1 MPSKTQI
8 PRFAQDDTGLPVEP
22 HEGLAPVA
30 ITSEHQVS
38 EIVGGDLR
46 RTILKIAL
54 PAVAAS
60 LLMTLFASVDAFWVG
75 KKLGPSALAAVSTSL
90 FYIWMAVALGEMVGV
105 GLTAVAARRHGEGRR
120 DEATRVAGDAIVF
133 SLALGVMVA
142 VLGMLMLP
150 RLFIILGTDAEVS
163 ALGQRYLGTYL
174 IGLPLIYGFFAVDAT
189 FRAAGDTRTPL
200 VLLVSSVAVT
210 LVLDPLLILG
220 LAGMP
225 KLGIVGAAIATLTT
239 RGVVFVGGCTIA
251 MRRGLLRVGRISRES
266 IVSVCRVGLPTA
278 VTGIVFS
285 IIYIGI
291 ARIATPFGT
300 PALAALGI
308 GHRVESWLFMIGVG
322 FGAATAAIVGQ
333 NLGAG
338 LPDRAERSGWIAAGY
353 CSILGI
359 ASFASQVL
367 APEWLAGIFSVDP
380 VVIRE
385 AASYLRVAAIS
396 QLAISLEMVLD
407 GALGG
412 AGDTVPPMLAST
424 TLSVL
429 RIPLAAFA
437 ASHWGTTGI
446 WWVISLT
453 ACGRALALVLLWRSR
468 RWLRKS
474 V

>member
-1 MPSKTQI
+1 
-8 PRFAQDDTGLPVEP
+8 
-22 HEGLAPVA
+22 
-30 ITSEHQVS
+30 
-38 EIVGGDLR
+38 
-46 RTILKIAL
+46 
-54 PAVAAS
+54 
-60 LLMTLFASVDAFWVG
+60 MTLFSSVDAFWVG
-75 KKLGPSALAAVSTSL
+75 THLGASGLAAVSTSL
-90 FYIWMAVALGEMVGV
+90 FWIWM
-105 GLTAVAARRHGEGRR
+105 
-120 DEATRVAGDAIVF
+120 IV

-189 FRAAGDTRTPL
+189 FRAAGDTRPPL

-285 IIYIGI
+285 VVYIGI